1 MSSTVSDYKPAL
13 VQDKI
18 VDVFRKR
25 RGEATTADLIA
36 VTGLPKAQVEAELPA
51 VADEFGARLRVT
63 ESGEILYS
71 FPSGMK
77 SRYRGFVPGFKRF
90 WKAFK
95 KGAIKVASFL
105 FKIWIVVMLVG
116 YFVLFVAL
124 VLLALLASIAISMSG
139 KGERDNDRGGGLG
152 GLFLTTRL
160 IDAFVNIWFYSE
172 LFKSPEERYY
182 EDRRRHERKRNKKPL
197 HKAIFSF
204 VFGDGDPNA
213 DWATVEKK
221 AVVAYLQA
229 NKGIITIHE
238 FMAISGLNPVEA
250 ELAIN
255 KYLVEF
261 EGEPEVSEAGTIYY
275 SFPSLLRRKDKAD
288 RTLGG
293 TVPMKR
299 VAAFSMNPKKAN
311 TWFCALNGFNL
322 LFGGYFATQALS
334 AHRLLEPLYSGIYAS
349 KIVMTGGFDGFFLFT
364 HQLFGKLGGVADPSS
379 LLLWGLGFVPL
390 SFSVLFYAIPAIR
403 KARLDRAN
411 EAVKYENLRRV
422 AYRAIVDRPIGV
434 QPQAISLAAAASAAS
449 TPKDEGAAEKVVVEL
464 AAATQGEPTATGS
477 YSFPEIDRSESEA
490 RFARAAVREEDFE
503 LGKTVFD
510 SHSDSSN

>member
-1 MSSTVSDYKPAL
+1 MSSTVSDYKPSL

-18 VDVFRKR
+18 VDVFRMR
-25 RGEATTADLIA
+25 RGEATTADLVA

-95 KGAIKVASFL
+95 KGAAKVASL
-105 FKIWIVVMLVG
+105 VFKIWIVVMLVG
-116 YFVLFVAL
+116 YFILFVAL
-124 VLLALLASIAISMSG
+124 VLLALLASVALSVSG
-139 KGERDNDRGGGLG
+139 GGKDDRSDRGGGLG
-152 GLFLTTRL
+152 GLYLTTRL

-182 EDRRRHERKRNKKPL
+182 EGERRRERKRNKKPL

-213 DWATVEKK
+213 DWDTVEKK
-221 AVVAYLQA
+221 AVVAWIQA

-238 FMAISGLNPVEA
+238 FMSITGLGPLEA
-250 ELAIN
+250 ETAIN

-275 SFPSLLRRKDKAD
+275 SFPSLLRRKDKSD
-288 RTLGG
+288 RTFGG

-299 VAAFSMNPKKAN
+299 TAAFSMNPKKAN
-311 TWFCALNGFNL
+311 AWFCGLNGFNL
-322 LFGGYFATQALS
+322 LFGGYFLGESMALAGATQMRS
-334 AHRLLEPLYSGIYAS
+334 
-349 KIVMTGGFDGFFLFT
+349 GFDYLYAIT
-364 HQLFGKLGGVADPSS
+364 YNLFGAFSDGSPALGIAI
-379 LLLWGLGFVPL
+379 GLGAVPL
-390 SFSVLFYAIPAIR
+390 VFSALFYAIPAIR
-403 KARLDRAN
+403 SARLKKAN
-411 EAVKYENLRRV
+411 EAVKLENLRRI
-422 AYRAIVDRPIGV
+422 AYRAIVDKPIGV
-434 QPQAISLAAAASAAS
+434 QPQALAMAAAASPAAS
-449 TPKDEGAAEKVVVEL
+449 PSDQGAAEKVVLEL
-464 AAATQGEPTATGS
+464 AAATHAEPTASGA
-477 YSFPEIDRSESEA
+477 YSFPEIDRGEAEA
-490 RFARAAVREEDFE
+490 RFARARVRDEDFD
-503 LGKTVFD
+503 LGGTVFD
-510 SHSDSSN
+510 SHSDNNG